1 MEYTVATG
9 QDDSSSVWVELL
21 VVLGLLQL
29 RLDDGV
35 AWQVVFATCSD
46 PASRALST
54 RAVVPGRTAGTRF
67 PST

>member
-29 RLDDGV
+29 RLDDGGG
-35 AWQVVFATCSD
+35 
-46 PASRALST
+46 L
-54 RAVVPGRTAGTRF
+54 AGGF
-67 PST
+67 CNVL